1 MRMTPSQNRRALQVC
16 LGVVAA
22 VPVASGLWG
31 MIAGPAGLPG
41 GQHTTATVDSEYR
54 FTNAFWF
61 AAGLVVCWAIPQVE
75 RATVVLRVV
84 LGTAFAGGLARLLAI
99 LAGGTPHP
107 VFLGALVIEL
117 IGVPLLL
124 VWQSGVTRS

>member
-1 MRMTPSQNRRALQVC
+1 MTPSQSRRALQVC
-16 LGVVAA
+16 LGVLA
-22 VPVASGLWG
+22 VVPLASGLWG

-61 AAGLVVCWAIPQVE
+61 VAGCVVCWAIPQVE
-75 RATVVLRVV
+75 RATAVLRVV
-84 LGTAFAGGLARLLAI
+84 LGAAFVGGLARLLAMI
-99 LAGGTPHP
+99 ASGAPHP

-117 IGVPLLL
+117 VGVPLVL
-124 VWQSGVTRS
+124 VWQSRVTGS

>member
-1 MRMTPSQNRRALQVC
+1 MTPSQNRRALQIC
-16 LGVVAA
+16 LGVLAA
-22 VPVASGLWG
+22 VPLASGLWG

-61 AAGLVVCWAIPQVE
+61 VAGCVVCWAIPQVE
-75 RATVVLRVV
+75 RATAVLRVV
-84 LGTAFAGGLARLLAI
+84 LGAAFVGGLARLLAMI
-99 LAGGTPHP
+99 ASGTPHP

-117 IGVPLLL
+117 IVVPCVL
-124 VWQSGVTRS
+124 VWQSRVTTS